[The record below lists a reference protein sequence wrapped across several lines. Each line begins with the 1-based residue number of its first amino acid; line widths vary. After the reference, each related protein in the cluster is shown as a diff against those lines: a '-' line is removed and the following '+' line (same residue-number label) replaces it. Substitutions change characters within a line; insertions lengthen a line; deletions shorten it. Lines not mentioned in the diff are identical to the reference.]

1 MRIREWWSTKITSEK
16 LTDCIHKHFIT
27 GYFGAIECARILH
40 SNQQQKNSLQSQSSS
55 ATVVEPNTYQ
65 VHVLEA
71 SQSVLSK
78 VLISGEYCCRCS
90 YSVAAFNQSSN
101 STVASLSSSTDRH
114 VM

>member
-40 SNQQQKNSLQSQSSS
+40 SNQQQKNSLQSQSLSS
-55 ATVVEPNTYQ
+55 ATVVEPITYQ

-78 VLISGEYCCRCS
+78 VLISGEYCCRFSS
-90 YSVAAFNQSSN
+90 YCVAA
-101 STVASLSSSTDRH
+101 STNLLTVL
-114 VM
+114 